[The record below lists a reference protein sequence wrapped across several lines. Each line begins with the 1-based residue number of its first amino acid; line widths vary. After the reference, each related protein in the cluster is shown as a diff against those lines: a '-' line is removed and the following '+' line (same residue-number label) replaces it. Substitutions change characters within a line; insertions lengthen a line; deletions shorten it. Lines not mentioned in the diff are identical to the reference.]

1 MIEQVDFLVRMIAMG
16 AALMLMAQVVAG
28 DMNEKLK
35 FPMVALIIGVM
46 AYLIE
51 SSNLMVADSPLDPWI
66 NLVAIATPFWIW
78 LVARRMFDFEPERR
92 LALAALAA
100 LLIGWVVDNF
110 VPGSGQLGFY
120 LLHVI
125 SLVLIG
131 DLLRLGMQLR
141 KQGSGRDRGT
151 IRLTLP
157 LLIGELAGVVLLTE
171 MIGGSAILHP
181 MLSLASG
188 ILILMLALF
197 AGLAMLR
204 TEPELLG
211 AVRPYSP
218 ASKPDASDGETSEE
232 TKRK

>member
-1 MIEQVDFLVRMIAMG
+1 MIEQVDFFVRMITMG

-35 FPMVALIIGVM
+35 FPMVAMIIGVM

-92 LALAALAA
+92 LALVALAA
-100 LLIGWVVDNF
+100 LLIGWVIDNF
-110 VPGSGQLGFY
+110 IPGSGKLGFY
-120 LLHVI
+120 LLHLI
-125 SLVLIG
+125 SLALIG
-131 DLLRLGMQLR
+131 DLLRLGMQIR
-141 KQGSGRDRGT
+141 KQGSGPDRGA

-181 MLSLASG
+181 MLGLASG
-188 ILILMLALF
+188 FLILMLTLF

-211 AVRPYSP
+211 AIRPHTP
-218 ASKPDASDGETSEE
+218 ARKPVASDPESIEE
-232 TKRK
+232 SGRE

>member
-1 MIEQVDFLVRMIAMG
+1 MIEQVDFFVRMIAMG

-35 FPMVALIIGVM
+35 FPMVAMIIGVM

-92 LALAALAA
+92 LALVALAA
-100 LLIGWVVDNF
+100 LLIGWVIDNF
-110 VPGSGQLGFY
+110 IPGSGKLGFH
-120 LLHVI
+120 LLHLI
-125 SLVLIG
+125 SLALIG
-131 DLLRLGMQLR
+131 DLLRLGMQIR
-141 KQGSGRDRGT
+141 KQGLGHDRGA

-181 MLSLASG
+181 MLGLASG
-188 ILILMLALF
+188 LLILMLTLF

-211 AVRPYSP
+211 AIRPHTP
-218 ASKPDASDGETSEE
+218 ARKPVASDPEPIEE
-232 TKRK
+232 SGRE

>member
-1 MIEQVDFLVRMIAMG
+1 MIEQVDFFVRMIAMG

-35 FPMVALIIGVM
+35 FPMVAMIIGVM

-51 SSNLMVADSPLDPWI
+51 SSNLMVADSPLDPLI

-92 LALAALAA
+92 LALVALAV
-100 LLIGWVVDNF
+100 LLIGWVIDNF
-110 VPGSGQLGFY
+110 IPGTGKLGFY
-120 LLHVI
+120 LLHLI
-125 SLVLIG
+125 SLALIG
-131 DLLRLGMQLR
+131 DLLRLGMQIR
-141 KQGSGRDRGT
+141 KQGLGHDRGA

-181 MLSLASG
+181 MLGLASG
-188 ILILMLALF
+188 FLILMLTLF

-211 AVRPYSP
+211 AIRPHTP
-218 ASKPDASDGETSEE
+218 ARKPVASDPEPIEE
-232 TKRK
+232 SGRE